1 MDSKV
6 AKQLLISL
14 FEELNIPLTNYEI
27 EEIEKYHLT
36 EKETSEEKIRRLII
50 NLLPQGKKKKIFS

>member
-14 FEELNIPLTNYEI
+14 FAELNIPLTNYEI

-36 EKETSEEKIRRLII
+36 ERETSEEKIRRLII
-50 NLLPQGKKKKIFS
+50 NLLPQGKKKKFFN